1 MILLADLISKFYIK
15 KLTNFPFGAG
25 SPAVHLFLERRTRD
39 VGVGR
44 ARSMEVPP
52 FGGPIPESPLE
63 AFLKK

>member
-1 MILLADLISKFYIK
+1 MISKFYIK
-15 KLTNFPFGAG
+15 KKTNFPFRAG
-25 SPAVHLFLERRTRD
+25 SPAVLLSPERRTRD
-39 VGVGR
+39 VEVGR